1 MDDHRHLVRCRGI
14 APAGAS
20 TNLKYVLT
28 PDPTPGNHSVRVW
41 NLSTKVNAPQG
52 YITCTVR
59 HDAFGVSCAS
69 LHSNTPTSYLL
80 ITL

>member
-1 MDDHRHLVRCRGI
+1 MDDHRHLVRCPGI

-28 PDPTPGNHSVRVW
+28 PDSSPGSNAVRVW

-52 YITCTVR
+52 YVIGRTDGR
-59 HDAFGVSCAS
+59 MDGGFIFFSK
-69 LHSNTPTSYLL
+69 LY
-80 ITL
+80 